1 MVDDPPRHGGN
12 DVRKIEIKTRFRTCH
27 WKTGS
32 RYDCVLQENA
42 PVGCGVF
49 AQVIVGQITDGGGN
63 APVFPCAVE
72 RKI

>member
-1 MVDDPPRHGGN
+1 
-12 DVRKIEIKTRFRTCH
+12 
-27 WKTGS
+27 
-32 RYDCVLQENA
+32 